1 MRKVGIWYENFFDVI
16 MFIIELDEI
25 METPSILCS
34 CIQEEEINRIVQK
47 FYEEQEFARIEDI
60 IKYEFNSKAY
70 LIAAFTHPSSFAN
83 RLTNCYERY
92 LIFEN

>member
-1 MRKVGIWYENFFDVI
+1 

-25 METPSILCS
+25 MRTPSILCS

-47 FYEEQEFARIEDI
+47 FYEEQKFAHIEDTI
-60 IKYEFNSKAY
+60 NYKFNNKAY

-83 RLTNCYERY
+83 RLTNCYER
-92 LIFEN
+92 